1 MAQKYGIMPPPAIEL
16 FPPIFRFALL
26 RMKPRIIT
34 IVGPESSGKTTLADE
49 LARRYGCPWVPEY
62 AREYLNRQ
70 GPAYAETDL
79 VDIAAG
85 QRDALRAALDGI
97 DPVPGPQV
105 DDTHPH
111 IVIDGGVFSVAIW
124 SLLKFGR
131 VDPAIGDM
139 LAEDPTTLY
148 LVLRPVLPWAPD
160 PLRESPR
167 LLDRAWIYN
176 QHLRLVR
183 EMGKPY
189 RIR

>member
-1 MAQKYGIMPPPAIEL
+1 
-16 FPPIFRFALL
+16 
-26 RMKPRIIT
+26 MKPRIIT

-176 QHLRLVR
+176 QHLRLLR
-183 EMGKPY
+183 ETGKPF